1 MNPYSVGNFPDWRF
15 FLRRGKCDHETFGYW
30 GEGKMARISIFGIGY
45 VGVVA
50 AGCLAKDGHTVIA
63 VDVDPGKIDAI
74 NAGLSPIVEN
84 GLDDLIKEVVSA
96 GRLSATNDVEYAIQ
110 NTDASFVCVG
120 TPSAPDGSVGL
131 KYVDVVCQN
140 IGEALAKKDSF
151 HSVIIRSTIVPGSCE
166 GTCIPTLEKAS
177 GKTAGTD
184 FGVGYYPEFLR
195 ESTAIEDYYDPGLIV
210 FGAMDDGTR
219 AILTELNENL
229 NCKIHTVDL
238 RTAEMVKYT
247 SNTWRAVKVTF
258 ANEIGNIAKSCGL
271 DGQEVMEILC
281 SDDKVNIS
289 PYFMRP
295 GFAFGGSCL
304 PKDVRAL
311 RHLAAEK
318 DTPAPLLNAVLDA
331 NEAQIVKAQSMI
343 VAAKAKNVS
352 MIGVSFKPGTDDMR
366 ESPLAELAA
375 RLIKDGINV
384 EIYDPFVHE
393 AYANDN
399 STAGRG
405 NDVIPDLQDR
415 LNPDL
420 SAMIDASDMIVV
432 GNIYKDTLPT
442 LDAAIAAKPMV
453 DLTRISRARAS
464 GGGYDGICW

>member
-1 MNPYSVGNFPDWRF
+1 
-15 FLRRGKCDHETFGYW
+15 
-30 GEGKMARISIFGIGY
+30 MAKISIFGIGY

-50 AGCLAKDGHTVIA
+50 AACLAKDGHEVIA

-84 GLDDLIKEVVSA
+84 GLDELVKTVVGS
-96 GRLSATNDVEYAIQ
+96 GKLSATDDVEYAIN

-120 TPSAPDGSVGL
+120 TPSASDGSVGL
-131 KYVDVVCQN
+131 KYVEIVCRN
-140 IGEALAKKDSF
+140 IGEAIAKKDGF

-166 GTCIPTLEKAS
+166 NTCIPVIEAAS
-177 GKTAGTD
+177 GKKAGRD
-184 FGVGYYPEFLR
+184 FGMGYYPEFLR

-210 FGAMDDGTR
+210 FGALDDRTG

-229 NCKIHTVDL
+229 NCKIHMVDL

-271 DGQEVMEILC
+271 DGQSVMEILC
-281 SDDKVNIS
+281 SDHKVNIS

-311 RHLAAEK
+311 RHLAAVNE
-318 DTPAPLLNAVLDA
+318 TPAPLLNAVLEA
-331 NEAQIVKAQSMI
+331 NEAQIVKAENMVNSSN
-343 VAAKAKNVS
+343 AKRVGF
-352 MIGVSFKPGTDDMR
+352 IGISFKPGTDDMR
-366 ESPLAELAA
+366 ESPLAELAS
-375 RLIKDGINV
+375 RLIKSGVAV
-384 EIYDPFVHE
+384 EIFDPFVHE
-393 AYANDN
+393 AYANEN

-405 NDVIPDLQDR
+405 NDVVPDLKDR

-420 SAMIDASDMIVV
+420 QSMIEGSDAIVV
-432 GNIYKDTLPT
+432 GNIYKEVLEELTAVND
-442 LDAAIAAKPMV
+442 KPMI
-453 DLTRISRARAS
+453 DLTRISRTRVTE
-464 GGGYDGICW
+464 GGYNGICW

>member
-1 MNPYSVGNFPDWRF
+1 
-15 FLRRGKCDHETFGYW
+15 
-30 GEGKMARISIFGIGY
+30 MARISIFGIGY

-50 AGCLAKDGHTVIA
+50 AACLAKDGHDVIA
-63 VDVDPGKIDAI
+63 VDIDAGKIDAI
-74 NAGLSPIVEN
+74 NNGKSPIVEN
-84 GLDDLIKEVVSA
+84 GLDELVKSVVEA
-96 GRLSATNDVEYAIQ
+96 GKLSATDDVEMAVN

-131 KYVDVVCQN
+131 NYVSSVCQT
-140 IGEALAKKDSF
+140 IGEALAKKDAF
-151 HSVIIRSTIVPGSCE
+151 HSVIIRSTIVPGSTE
-166 GTCIPTLEKAS
+166 GTCIPTLEAAS
-177 GKTAGTD
+177 GKTAGET

-210 FGAMDDGTR
+210 FGAMDDPTR
-219 AILTELNENL
+219 EILTELNKDL
-229 NCKIHTVDL
+229 NCKIHTVDV

-271 DGQEVMEILC
+271 DGQTVMEILC
-281 SDDKVNIS
+281 SDLKVNMS

-311 RHLAAEK
+311 RHLAKTNE
-318 DTPAPLLNAVLDA
+318 TPAPLLNAVLEA
-331 NEAQIVKAQSMI
+331 NEAQIVKAETLVSDS
-343 VAAKAKNVS
+343 KAKKVGFVG
-352 MIGVSFKPGTDDMR
+352 ISFKPGTDDMR

-375 RLIKDGINV
+375 RLIKSGVAV

-405 NDVIPDLQDR
+405 NDVVPDLKDR
-415 LNPDL
+415 LVPKLSDL
-420 SAMIDASDMIVV
+420 IDASDAIVV
-432 GNIYKDTLPT
+432 GNLYKD
-442 LDAAIAAKPMV
+442 AIEPLGAVSKSKPMV
-453 DLTRISRARAS
+453 DLTRINRELVS
-464 GGGYDGICW
+464 GDGYEGICW